1 MRACATLPSIA
12 ASPIKATAF
21 LKKTIFVLTGKMDFV
36 EFSNM
41 RTIISIVRIIIPA
54 VIGFAVGA
62 GVNEAMGGETLFATI
77 AGFACIIQAIE
88 GKKKL

>member
-1 MRACATLPSIA
+1 
-12 ASPIKATAF
+12 
-21 LKKTIFVLTGKMDFV
+21 
-36 EFSNM
+36 M